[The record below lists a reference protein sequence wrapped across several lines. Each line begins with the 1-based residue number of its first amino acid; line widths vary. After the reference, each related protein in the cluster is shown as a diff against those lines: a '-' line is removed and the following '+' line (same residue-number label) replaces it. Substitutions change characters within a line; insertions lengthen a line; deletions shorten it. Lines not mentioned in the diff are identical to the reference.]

1 MEATQQI
8 QKDSKDRMEKA
19 LDVFR
24 NEASRDLRTGTSV
37 AGGAIDS
44 IRVEYYGSP
53 TPVKQLATVSSPD
66 PTQIMIKPF
75 DAAALKDIEKAIRTS
90 DLGLSPNNDGKVI
103 RLAIPPM
110 SGEQRTKMTKKIKEL
125 AEAAKISC
133 RNVRRD
139 GNKHF
144 EQAEKDKTITEDDR
158 DKGIEEIQ
166 KLLKTYESKIDGK
179 PRPPSPRKSWKSK
192 SCRCVL
198 CATYSSVSP
207 DAGRTA

>member
-1 MEATQQI
+1 MTSQQI

-19 LDVFR
+19 LEVFR
-24 NEASRDLRTGTSV
+24 NELKGLRTGRASP
-37 AGGAIDS
+37 ALLDS

-75 DAAALKDIEKAIRTS
+75 DAAALKDIEKAIRSS

-103 RLAIPPM
+103 RLTIPPM
-110 SGEQRTKMTKKIKEL
+110 SGEQRTKMTKRIKEL
-125 AEAAKISC
+125 AEAAKVSC

-144 EQAEKDKTITEDDR
+144 EQAEKDKSLTEDER
-158 DKGIEEIQ
+158 DKGVEEMQ
-166 KLLKTYESKIDGK
+166 KLLKSYESKIDEAAAA
-179 PRPPSPRKSWKSK
+179 KSK
-192 SCRCVL
+192 EIMEK
-198 CATYSSVSP
+198 
-207 DAGRTA
+207 

>member
-1 MEATQQI
+1 MNTQLI
-8 QKDSKDRMEKA
+8 TKDCKERMEKA

-24 NEASRDLRTGTSV
+24 NDLKGLRTGRASP
-37 AGGAIDS
+37 ALLDA

-53 TPVKQLATVSSPD
+53 TPIKTLAAVSTPD

-103 RLAIPPM
+103 RLTIPPM
-110 SGEQRTKMTKKIKEL
+110 SGEQRTKMVKKIKEL
-125 AEAAKISC
+125 SENAKIAC

-144 EQAEKDKTITEDDR
+144 EQGEKDKIMTEDDR
-158 DKGIEEIQ
+158 DKGIEEVQ
-166 KLLKTYESKIDGK
+166 KLLRAYEGKIDEAGVA
-179 PRPPSPRKSWKSK
+179 KSK
-192 SCRCVL
+192 EIMEK
-198 CATYSSVSP
+198 
-207 DAGRTA
+207 